1 MAEIRQ
7 PSHPA
12 GATARRLPPPAL
24 CGFLLL
30 LALVFSASYAVGTAV
45 GPVAP
50 GMRGTG
56 SAGSGSGGD
65 GGAGG
70 SGGGMEDMPGTDGS
84 MQNMPG
90 MTAGSGR

>member
-1 MAEIRQ
+1 MAEFPQ

-12 GATARRLPPPAL
+12 GTKARRLLPPAAL

-30 LALVFSASYAVGTAV
+30 LGLVLSVSYAVGSAA

-50 GMRGTG
+50 GMHGTG

-65 GGAGG
+65 GTGSGTGGGG
-70 SGGGMEDMPGTDGS
+70 SGGGMEDMPGMTDGS
-84 MQNMPG
+84 G
-90 MTAGSGR
+90 H